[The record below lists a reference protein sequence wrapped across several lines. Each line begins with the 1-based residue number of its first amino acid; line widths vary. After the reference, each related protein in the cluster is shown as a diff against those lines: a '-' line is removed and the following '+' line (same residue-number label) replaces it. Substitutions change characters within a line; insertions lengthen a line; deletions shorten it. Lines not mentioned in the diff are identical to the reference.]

1 MKSAGLLAGF
11 LFLLGQLPAQTP
23 SIVTSLGYSNPKP
36 VPVAPGQ
43 VITLFVHTQTILT
56 QPVVAD
62 GSSWPVSLSGFSVS
76 LAQTFS
82 RNPVPVPI
90 FSVMPVQSC
99 AAIVPATVCTGSTA
113 ITVQIPFELVPNG
126 TGPRVPANFAL
137 LTISDGN
144 ALGEPIALN
153 AVSDQIHILNSCDIP
168 LNPQSGPCRPVFLHA
183 DGTLVSSASP
193 ATAGESITLK
203 AYGLGY
209 ADSQVVTGVPSPSPA
224 PNVPGLAIDFRF
236 GTDAA
241 VTPPGP
247 NAVTLPAQLVPG
259 SIGLYQLTFSA
270 PALPAGTPACSAVT
284 NNLTV
289 VIGRS
294 SSFDAASLC
303 LAVAE
308 PRP

>member
-11 LFLLGQLPAQTP
+11 FFLLGPLPGQTP

-36 VPVAPGQ
+36 VRVAPGQ
-43 VITLFVHTQTILT
+43 VITLFARTQTILAK
-56 QPVVAD
+56 PIVAD
-62 GSSWPVSLSGFSVS
+62 NSTWPVTLGGFSVS
-76 LAQTFS
+76 LTQTFS
-82 RNPVPVPI
+82 PIPVSMPI
-90 FSVMPVQSC
+90 FSVVPVESC
-99 AAIVPATVCTGSTA
+99 APVVPTTVCTGLTA

-126 TGPRVPANFAL
+126 AVSSRVPVNSAL

-144 ALGEPIALN
+144 APGQPVALD
-153 AVSDQIHILNSCDIP
+153 AVGDQIHILNSCDIP
-168 LNPQSGPCRPVFLHA
+168 LNPQSGPCLPVFLHA
-183 DGTLVSSASP
+183 GGSIVSSASP
-193 ATAGESITLK
+193 ATAGEPITLQ
-203 AYGLGY
+203 AFGLGY

-224 PNVPGLAIDFRF
+224 PNVSGLAIDFRF

-241 VTPPGP
+241 ATRPGS
-247 NAVTLPAQLVPG
+247 NASTLPAQLVPG
-259 SIGLYQLTFSA
+259 SIGLYQLTFPA

-303 LAVAE
+303 LQNQQ
-308 PRP
+308 

>member
-1 MKSAGLLAGF
+1 MKSVGLLAGF
-11 LFLLGQLPAQTP
+11 FFLLGPLLGQAP

-36 VPVAPGQ
+36 VRVAPGQ
-43 VITLFVHTQTILT
+43 VITLFAHTQTVLT
-56 QPVVAD
+56 QPIVTD
-62 GSSWPVSLSGFSVS
+62 NSTWPVTLGGFSVS
-76 LAQTFS
+76 LTQTFS
-82 RNPVPVPI
+82 HDPVPVPI
-90 FSVMPVQSC
+90 FSVTPVESC
-99 AAIVPATVCTGSTA
+99 AAVVPTTVCTGSTA

-126 TGPRVPANFAL
+126 AVSSRVPANFAL

-144 ALGEPIALN
+144 APGQPIALD
-153 AVSDQIHILNSCDIP
+153 AVGDQIHILNSCDIP
-168 LNPQSGPCRPVFLHA
+168 LNPQSGPCLPVFMHA
-183 DGTLVSSASP
+183 DGSIVSSASP
-193 ATAGESITLK
+193 ATAGESITLQ

-241 VTPPGP
+241 VTRPGS
-247 NAVTLPAQLVPG
+247 NASTLPAQLVPG
-259 SIGLYQLTFSA
+259 SIGLYRLTFPA

-303 LAVAE
+303 LQNQQ
-308 PRP
+308 